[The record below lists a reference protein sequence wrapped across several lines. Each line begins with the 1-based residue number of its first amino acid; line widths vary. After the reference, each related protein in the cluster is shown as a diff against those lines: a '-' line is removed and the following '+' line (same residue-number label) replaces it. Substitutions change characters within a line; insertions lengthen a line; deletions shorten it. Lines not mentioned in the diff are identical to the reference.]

1 MNRVERGASQQQR
14 VLTFNDFFA
23 NAAGRAADGCLLAG
37 MSMERSIR
45 SGFFFLSTEHI
56 YSSRGCCVEECVFI
70 VSIRKKN

>member
-1 MNRVERGASQQQR
+1 MNRVERGASRQQR

-45 SGFFFLSTEHI
+45 SVFFFFPLSTLI
-56 YSSRGCCVEECVFI
+56 LPDGVA
-70 VSIRKKN
+70 